1 MRQTGT
7 TLLELLAALAIG
19 AVLIASGALGL
30 TAILAHVRLA
40 GAADALAT
48 ALRAT
53 RVEAL
58 ARHEELVV
66 RFDRSTALGAAGWT
80 VVSPNGMPL
89 ATGLLPS
96 GVAIAEVPPR
106 SRVRFGPLGTADN
119 ASIRLKAG
127 EGQRL
132 VVVNQRGRVQAR

>member
-1 MRQTGT
+1 MYKAGT
-7 TLLELLAALAIG
+7 TLLELLVGLAIG

-48 ALRAT
+48 ALRST

-66 RFDRSTALGAAGWT
+66 RFDRRAAGWT
-80 VVSPNGMPL
+80 VVSPNGTPL
-89 ATGLLPS
+89 ATSLLPS
-96 GVAIAEVPPR
+96 GVTIADVPPR
-106 SRVRFGPLGTADN
+106 DRVRFGPLGTADN
-119 ASIRLKAG
+119 ASIRLVAG
-127 EGQRL
+127 DGERI
-132 VVVNQRGRVQAR
+132 VVVNQRGRVRAR